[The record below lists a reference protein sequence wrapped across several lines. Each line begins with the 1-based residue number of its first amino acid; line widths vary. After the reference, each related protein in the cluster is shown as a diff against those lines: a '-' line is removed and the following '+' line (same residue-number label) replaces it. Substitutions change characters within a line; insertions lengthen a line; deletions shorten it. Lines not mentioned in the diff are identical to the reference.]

1 MIQEAVEF
9 LIMNE
14 DELRGIVDDKLNKIE
29 NDPDI
34 EAYKNMLS

>member
-1 MIQEAVEF
+1 MIQEAIEF

-14 DELRGIVDDKLNKIE
+14 DELRGIVGDKLSDIE
-29 NDPDI
+29 NDPEI